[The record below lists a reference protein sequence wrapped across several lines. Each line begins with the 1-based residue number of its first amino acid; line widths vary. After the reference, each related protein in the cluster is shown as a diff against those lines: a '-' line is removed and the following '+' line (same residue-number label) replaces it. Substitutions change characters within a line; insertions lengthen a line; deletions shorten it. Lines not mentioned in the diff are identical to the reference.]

1 MVQTKIQKLVL
12 DDNGSYLGRE
22 KGCFIV
28 RDKNDNVERY
38 PLFEQEIGEVILK
51 SGNAVSTGALASCG
65 FWDIDV
71 MVMTSRGRPVAML
84 RSLDDD
90 SHVETRICQYQALEN
105 GKGIDIAKQFVK
117 SRLEGQ
123 NSVLNKYNLK
133 PHRPDFA
140 LKIGQLEFKDL
151 NRKNHLDK
159 SRLQKFREDVQK
171 ASRTLPR
178 K

>member
-38 PLFEQEIGEVILK
+38 PLFEQEIGEIVLK

-71 MVMTSRGRPVAML
+71 MIMTSRGRPVAML

-90 SHVETRICQYQALEN
+90 SHVETRVCQYQALEN
-105 GKGIDIAKQFVK
+105 GKGIDIAKQVVK
-117 SRLEGQ
+117 SR
-123 NSVLNKYNLK
+123 V
-133 PHRPDFA
+133 
-140 LKIGQLEFKDL
+140 
-151 NRKNHLDK
+151 
-159 SRLQKFREDVQK
+159 
-171 ASRTLPR
+171 
-178 K
+178 